1 MNIPL
6 LKHPSAFLPLGMS
19 IIALLMVITH
29 AVIFG
34 IVSEP
39 DEGTLAHLFQLL
51 IIIQAPIILFFAI
64 KWLEKAPKQTVQILL
79 LQTSAALAAI
89 FSVYFLT

>member
-19 IIALLMVITH
+19 FIALIMVITH
-29 AVIFG
+29 AAIFG
-34 IVSEP
+34 IVSEM